1 MPMVQI
7 KEKKRVKVIKAPFR
21 GAAAVVG
28 GVGVTVRG
36 VGKGLC
42 WISEK
47 VRMGPSGGEWV
58 AEADLGKDAKLKEV
72 VGEKKEVKIFNEK
85 GGKVWK
91 DEDDAAS
98 TAEGSIFD
106 EKVAKDFC

>member
-7 KEKKRVKVIKAPFR
+7 KEKKRVKVLKAPFR

-28 GVGVTVRG
+28 GVGLTVRG

-42 WISEK
+42 WISDK

-58 AEADLGKDAKLKEV
+58 AEADLPKDARVENV
-72 VGEKKEVKIFNEK
+72 DTSEKKEIKIFNEK
-85 GGKVWK
+85 GGKAWK
-91 DEDDAAS
+91 DDDGAS
-98 TAEGSIFD
+98 TTADSIFD
-106 EKVAKDFC
+106 EKIAKDFC